1 MRYSN
6 EEGDSIG
13 KIVCDYAEKSE
24 AELVLLMT
32 DHEENKNKFG
42 LNEESEHL
50 LNKLSNKIISITP

>member
-42 LNEESEHL
+42 LNEESEYL
-50 LNKLSNKIISITP
+50 LSKLSNKIISLTP

>member
-1 MRYSN
+1 MRCSN
-6 EEGDSIG
+6 EYEDTLG

-42 LNEESEHL
+42 LNEESEYL
-50 LNKLSNKIISITP
+50 FSKLSNKIIYLTP